1 MSVPE
6 VKHMGNRT
14 TIAESTMHFNNNSL
28 CRVKKFAADVC
39 ILDCKE
45 NDKSISDISVIMHE
59 DRRTIETDQ
68 PHKNEDKRSK
78 SHDTN
83 LCKNAAPN
91 LSSDVAYTVVNI
103 RENSDTDQTMN
114 QNI

>member
-1 MSVPE
+1 MKE
-6 VKHMGNRT
+6 
-14 TIAESTMHFNNNSL
+14 
-28 CRVKKFAADVC
+28 FAADVC

-59 DRRTIETDQ
+59 DRRTIETNQ

-78 SHDTN
+78 PHNTN

-91 LSSDVAYTVVNI
+91 LSSDVRNNDKQHGDLHT
-103 RENSDTDQTMN
+103 Q
-114 QNI
+114 

>member
-1 MSVPE
+1 
-6 VKHMGNRT
+6 MGNRT
-14 TIAESTMHFNNNSL
+14 TIAESTMHFNNNSP
-28 CRVKKFAADVC
+28 CRVKKIAADVC

-68 PHKNEDKRSK
+68 SHKNEDKRSK

-83 LCKNAAPN
+83 LCKNAAP
-91 LSSDVAYTVVNI
+91 LPTSLILWLISVKI
-103 RENSDTDQTMN
+103 QIPIK
-114 QNI
+114 Q